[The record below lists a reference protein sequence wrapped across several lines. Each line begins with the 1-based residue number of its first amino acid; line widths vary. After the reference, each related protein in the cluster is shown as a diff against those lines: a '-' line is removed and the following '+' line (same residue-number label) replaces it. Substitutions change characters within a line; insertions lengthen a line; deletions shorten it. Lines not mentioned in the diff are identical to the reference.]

1 MSRSSNWNR
10 IQDFQFC
17 RCGFESR
24 PWLQNLKEENMEPFL
39 FIGAIFLYIFICF
52 YMLDLITRKEL
63 KKEIKI
69 KKNPY
74 V

>member
-1 MSRSSNWNR
+1 
-10 IQDFQFC
+10 
-17 RCGFESR
+17 
-24 PWLQNLKEENMEPFL
+24 MEPFI
-39 FIGAIFLYIFICF
+39 FIGAIFLYILICF